1 MRFRL
6 ENSTESGLFKFFR
19 NQLVPLSESDILELD
34 ESYTNDIKNL
44 KYNLFKIGWH
54 MRGAL
59 THHDL
64 FYIISIDDREV
75 LNKIIKEQIEL
86 VEKTKLAIL

>member
-1 MRFRL
+1 
-6 ENSTESGLFKFFR
+6 
-19 NQLVPLSESDILELD
+19 
-34 ESYTNDIKNL
+34 
-44 KYNLFKIGWH
+44 

-64 FYIISIDDREV
+64 FYIISTEDREV

-86 VEKTKLAIL
+86 VEKTKLPIL

>member
-1 MRFRL
+1 
-6 ENSTESGLFKFFR
+6 
-19 NQLVPLSESDILELD
+19 
-34 ESYTNDIKNL
+34 
-44 KYNLFKIGWH
+44 